1 MKRILLA
8 GILLTAY
15 SGYSQIRVGFE
26 NNSQWY
32 VDDKKVKID
41 PQEAEDRLRT
51 NSYLKVDYDYK
62 KWSFGTQI
70 EAYEPKALLNYS
82 PDFEGVNIGTIYARY
97 NDYENGLDITAGH
110 FYDQFGSGLLF
121 RSWEDRQ
128 IGINNAV
135 FGLNA
140 KYDITEN
147 IKITALGGKQRIG
160 MGFDLSDSYLFGGDL
175 NFDLGSM
182 FKFEEID
189 FGAGVSYLG
198 RLEEKND
205 YNKGLDEL
213 TNAMSFRLNASG
225 GGFYGDVEYVYK
237 QEDAL
242 VELGRLY
249 SKVKQAGN
257 ALLINGGYSQKGM
270 ALNLNLRRMENMS
283 FYSQRDLNGDIYMRG
298 VINYIPALTK
308 QYDYSLQNI
317 YVYQAQPNFDMNM
330 QRKLG
335 EIGGQFDFFY
345 EFEKGSTLGGKH
357 GTNLVLNGSYWA
369 GIKSEVKKNK
379 TGVTS
384 GFLDFGE
391 KYYHD
396 FGMEVRK
403 KWSKDWSSIFM
414 FLNQYYNS
422 PFLNG
427 EFEVV
432 KTNIVSAEST
442 YQFLDNKSVRLELQ
456 HLWADADKKNWAGGT
471 VEFAANAN
479 WSFYVSDMY
488 NYGNDIEEERIHYY
502 NVGASFT
509 KGTTR
514 VSASYGRQRGG
525 LLCVGGVCRM
535 VSEAAGLTIGITTSF

>member
-82 PDFEGVNIGTIYARY
+82 PDFEGVDIGTIYARY

-182 FKFEEID
+182 FKFEEVD
-189 FGAGVSYLG
+189 FGAGISYLG

-249 SKVKQAGN
+249 PKVKQAGN

-270 ALNLNLRRMENMS
+270 ALNLNLRRMENMA

-384 GFLDFGE
+384 DFLDFGE